1 MEIFGLMEPLYPLPY
16 LPLTGG
22 DEVVVPVDS
31 AAVSLCVCIGSI
43 VTGGYLA
50 VFAEHVGCWHFIF

>member
-1 MEIFGLMEPLYPLPY
+1 MEPLYPLPY

-31 AAVSLCVCIGSI
+31 AAVSLCVCVGGV

-50 VFAEHVGCWHFIF
+50 VFAEHVGCWVVDFFF